1 MAGSDLLWL
10 AAGIVLLAIGGE
22 LVVRGATSLA
32 RRLGVSPL
40 MIGLTVV
47 AFGTSAPELAVNVIA
62 AVQDQGAIAFGSIFG
77 SNMANIGLIVG
88 CTAILRPIVIKDV
101 VIRRELPMMLLATAG
116 ALAMGF
122 DNALS
127 AGGSVPPFP
136 DYYTRSDG
144 VLLLMFFL
152 VFVYYTIGDFSRA
165 RSNGGRSRSA
175 ADASADGK
183 SPPWGSLALTG
194 LGLALLIGGA
204 ELTVEAAV
212 HLAHAIGVS
221 DEIIALTVVAIGTS
235 LPELVASLAAAM
247 RGHTELAIGNVVGSN
262 IFNLLLVL
270 GVTSVVRPVPVPSGG
285 HTDLLVLAGLS
296 LALFAVSLSYRRE
309 IVRTEACV
317 LLAVY
322 VGYLGWRSGIILGG

>member
-10 AAGIVLLAIGGE
+10 AAGITLLAIGGE
-22 LVVRGATSLA
+22 LVVRGASGLA

-47 AFGTSAPELAVNVIA
+47 AFGTSAPELAINVIA
-62 AVQDQGAIAFGSIFG
+62 AIENQGAIAFGSIMG

-88 CTAILRPIVIKDV
+88 CTAILRPMVIKDV
-101 VIRRELPMMLLATAG
+101 VIRRELPMMLLATAA

-127 AGGSVPPFP
+127 AGGSLRPFP

-144 VLLLMFFL
+144 ILLLMFFL
-152 VFVYYTIGDFSRA
+152 VFLYYTLGDFVRA
-165 RSNGGRSRSA
+165 RSNRDGSRPAS
-175 ADASADGK
+175 DASAVVE
-183 SPPWGSLALTG
+183 SALWRSLALTG

-204 ELTVEAAV
+204 ELTVDAAV
-212 HLAHAIGVS
+212 KLARALGVS
-221 DEIIALTVVAIGTS
+221 DEIIGLTVVAVGTS
-235 LPELVASLAAAM
+235 LPELVASLAAAI
-247 RGHTELAIGNVVGSN
+247 RGHPELAIGNVVGSN

-270 GVTSVVRPVPVPSGG
+270 GISSIVRPVPVPAGG
-285 HTDLLVLAGLS
+285 HTDLLVVAGLS
-296 LALFAVSLSYRRE
+296 LVLLGVSVSYRRQ
-309 IVRTEACV
+309 IVRTEAGL

-322 VGYLGWRSGIILGG
+322 MGYLAWRSGIAFGG